1 MKIVQ
6 EDKNFL
12 VINKDAGLATQT
24 AKLGEKDLFSEVKN
38 YMVQNGE
45 KGDPYLAIIN
55 RLDQPVE
62 GLVLFAKNKESASS
76 LSAQLNAGKMDKK
89 YLAVVYREVKERTG
103 QLTDYMIKNRM
114 TNLSEIVT
122 SKNKDAKKAELVY
135 NVICSCNGSTLV
147 EIKLLTGR
155 HHQIRVQ
162 FSHLGFPLLGDL
174 KYGSKE
180 SIAYGREK
188 GIRVIALCAYK
199 LSFYYPGT
207 EKMVTYQIEPNH
219 QIIREM
225 YRGEV
230 ID

>member
-1 MKIVQ
+1 MKTVQ

-12 VINKDAGLATQT
+12 VVYKDAGLATQT

-38 YMVQNGE
+38 YLVQNGA

-62 GLVLFAKNKESASS
+62 GLVLFAKNKESASN

-89 YLAVVYREVKERTG
+89 YLAIVYGEVKQSTG

-114 TNLSEIVT
+114 TNLSEIAT

-135 NVICSCNGSTLV
+135 NVVYSYNGSTLV

-174 KYGSKE
+174 KYGSKD

-225 YRGEV
+225 YRGKV

>member
-12 VINKDAGLATQT
+12 VIYKDAGLATQT

-38 YMVQNGE
+38 YLVQNGA

-89 YLAVVYREVKERTG
+89 YLAVVYGEVKERKR
-103 QLTDYMIKNRM
+103 QLTDYMIKNKM
-114 TNLSEIVT
+114 TNLSEIVI

-162 FSHLGFPLLGDL
+162 FSYLGFPLLGDL

-188 GIRVIALCAYK
+188 GTRVIALCAYK

-207 EKMVTYQIEPNH
+207 EKMVTCQIEPNH

>member
-12 VINKDAGLATQT
+12 VVYKDAGLATQT
-24 AKLGEKDLFSEVKN
+24 AKLEEKDLFSEVKN
-38 YMVQNGE
+38 YLVQNGA

-62 GLVLFAKNKESASS
+62 GLVLFAKNKESASN
-76 LSAQLNAGKMDKK
+76 LSAQINARKMDKK
-89 YLAVVYREVKERTG
+89 YFAVVYGEVKERTG

-114 TNLSEIVT
+114 TNLSEIAT

-207 EKMVTYQIEPNH
+207 EKMASYQIEPNH

-225 YRGEV
+225 YGGK
-230 ID
+230 

>member
-1 MKIVQ
+1 MQIIQ
-6 EDKNFL
+6 EDKNLL
-12 VINKDAGLATQT
+12 VVYKEAGLATQT
-24 AKLGEKDLFSEVKN
+24 AKLGEKDLISEVKN
-38 YMVQNGE
+38 YLVQSGE
-45 KGDPYLAIIN
+45 KGDPYVAVIN

-62 GLVLFAKNKESASS
+62 GLVLLAKNKESASN
-76 LSAQLNAGKMDKK
+76 LSAQLNAGKIDKM
-89 YLAVVYREVKERTG
+89 YLAVVYGEVMESTG
-103 QLTDYMIKNRM
+103 QLTDYMKMNKK

-135 NVICSCNGSTLV
+135 NVIYSCNGSNLV

-174 KYGSKE
+174 KYGSRE

-207 EKMVTYQIEPNH
+207 EKIVTYQIEPNH
-219 QIIREM
+219 PTIREM
-225 YRGEV
+225 YRGKA

>member
-6 EDKNFL
+6 EDKNIL
-12 VINKDAGLATQT
+12 VVYKEAGLATQT

-38 YMVQNGE
+38 YLVQNGE

-62 GLVLFAKNKESASS
+62 GLVLFARNKESASN

-89 YLAVVYREVKERTG
+89 YLAVVYGEVKESTG
-103 QLTDYMIKNRM
+103 QLTNYMIKSRM

-122 SKNKDAKKAELVY
+122 CKNKDAKKAELVY
-135 NVICSCNGSTLV
+135 NVNCSCNGSTLV

-162 FSHLGFPLLGDL
+162 LSSAGYPIYGDMRYGDGPKGHIALFAYSLGFIHPVTQKPMVFECDPDYTIPPWPLF
-174 KYGSKE
+174 K
-180 SIAYGREK
+180 
-188 GIRVIALCAYK
+188 
-199 LSFYYPGT
+199 
-207 EKMVTYQIEPNH
+207 
-219 QIIREM
+219 
-225 YRGEV
+225 
-230 ID
+230 

>member
-1 MKIVQ
+1 MQIIQ
-6 EDKNFL
+6 EDKNLL
-12 VINKDAGLATQT
+12 VVYKEAGLATQT
-24 AKLGEKDLFSEVKN
+24 AKLGEKDLISEVKN
-38 YMVQNGE
+38 YLVQSGE
-45 KGDPYLAIIN
+45 KGDPYVAVIN

-62 GLVLFAKNKESASS
+62 GLVLLAKNKESASN
-76 LSAQLNAGKMDKK
+76 LSAQLNTGKIDKM
-89 YLAVVYREVKERTG
+89 YLAVVYGEVMESTG
-103 QLTDYMIKNRM
+103 QLTDYMKMNKK

-135 NVICSCNGSTLV
+135 NVIYSCNGSNLV

-219 QIIREM
+219 PTIREM
-225 YRGEV
+225 YRGKA